1 MLAILSPEQ
10 ISRSVKTDQSNV
22 VRPVVNQTSFPF
34 STNLYSLQTDVVIDA
49 GGLPKLGL
57 LLQHAKGN
65 IVKEAAWT
73 VSNITAG
80 NQKQIQAVIDAGI
93 FHQLRHVLEKGDFK
107 AQKEAAWAVTNTTTS
122 GTHEQVVDLIEKY
135 KILKPFIDLLDAKD
149 PRTIKVVQTG
159 LSNLFA
165 LAEKLGS
172 TENFCLMVE
181 ELGGLDKLEA
191 LQQHENEEVYKKA
204 YAIIDTY
211 FNNGDDEAEQELAP
225 KEVNGALEFNATQP
239 KAPEGGYTF

>member
-1 MLAILSPEQ
+1 M
-10 ISRSVKTDQSNV
+10 
-22 VRPVVNQTSFPF
+22 
-34 STNLYSLQTDVVIDA
+34 
-49 GGLPKLGL
+49 
-57 LLQHAKGN
+57 
-65 IVKEAAWT
+65 
-73 VSNITAG
+73 SNITAG

-181 ELGGLDKLEA
+181 EMGGLDKLEA

-211 FNNGDDEAEQELAP
+211 FNTGDDEAEQELAP